1 MAVNSKCPNPACDA
15 VSKLEIVEA
24 YVTGSHGRERLVQC
38 SSCGTVVGMLLP
50 QEDQATLQDVKRLL
64 DSVDDRLQKIAA
76 SIEK

>member
-24 YVTGSHGRERLVQC
+24 YVTGSQGRERLVQC
-38 SSCGTVVGMLLP
+38 SSCGTVLGTLLSR
-50 QEDQATLQDVKRLL
+50 EDQGTLQDLKRRLG
-64 DSVDDRLQKIAA
+64 DVDDALQKIAA